1 MLHTSS
7 NFNLGAMEIVILT
20 IVGFFLLRAVTRR
33 KNGSSDS
40 VLRALGV
47 TAAILVAVFMAAV
60 MMYGSSQRAVRVES
74 VTAQAVSSSSSKT
87 RVFTMANRPSLIHG
101 EVDLTAPDTTTARA
115 QTTATPAD
123 SEMLM
128 LPLSNQVLVEL
139 IGAEGAR
146 AIEDLNASVPPE
158 LRQAYAMIPI
168 LGPGQSAVG
177 PVLRDTVGPAIEH
190 GLGDDG
196 LKKLESAVSE
206 LIAAAKTRH
215 LLTAEAAEQEEY
227 VAPDWVNNPADGY
240 IVVESEFAELSTDSK
255 DNLRPAIE
263 EALQERVSELVSK
276 QFGTDGGWARLMN
289 VSVTDAAID
298 DCIVETSERTTVI
311 ETSVGGVPMR
321 RTYALVN
328 LPDTLQD
335 DLAKEVR
342 KSLQHNRM
350 TAVCITVGILWLCAM
365 LLSVVFRAGQSQSIL
380 RKLATVPM
388 IGLLVIPCVVMFV
401 AMTGAMLNGETF
413 DFEWSKDRVACVI
426 DRTVE

>member
-7 NFNLGAMEIVILT
+7 NFNLGTMEIVILT
-20 IVGFFLLRAVTRR
+20 IVGIFLLRAVTRS

-47 TAAILVAVFMAAV
+47 TAAILVAVFMATV
-60 MMYGSSQRAVRVES
+60 MMYGSKKREVRDKAQI
-74 VTAQAVSSSSSKT
+74 AQAVSSSSSST

-101 EVDLTAPDTTTARA
+101 EVGSTAPDTTTVRVQA
-115 QTTATPAD
+115 TTTPAD

-206 LIAAAKTRH
+206 LIAAAKTKH
-215 LLTAEAAEQEEY
+215 MLTAEAAVQEEY
-227 VAPDWVNNPADGY
+227 VAPDWVNNPGDGY

-263 EALQERVSELVSK
+263 EALQKRVSELVSK
-276 QFGTDGGWARLMN
+276 QFGSDSGWARLMN
-289 VSVTDAAID
+289 VSVTDAAIE

-342 KSLQHNRM
+342 RSLQHNRM

-365 LLSVVFRAGQSQSIL
+365 LLSVVFRAGQSQSFL

-388 IGLLVIPCVVMFV
+388 IGLLVIPCVVMFI